1 MKATMIPKAVQC
13 NDVDTI
19 HDHRQ
24 GCLDRPRGE
33 RVASEISDR
42 DAVEVVFTALTD
54 FQKP

>member
-1 MKATMIPKAVQC
+1 MIPKAAQC
-13 NDVDTI
+13 THVDTI